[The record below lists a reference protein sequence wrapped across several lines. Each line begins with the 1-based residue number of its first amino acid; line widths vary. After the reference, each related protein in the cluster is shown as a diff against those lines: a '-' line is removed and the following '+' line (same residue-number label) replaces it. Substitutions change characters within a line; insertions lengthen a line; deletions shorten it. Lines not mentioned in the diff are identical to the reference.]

1 MKRKI
6 PLARALREK
15 NRVAGRLR
23 EIRGLISKENSK
35 DKRQVRKIDVRGLLQ
50 EEEMLHR
57 RLVEI
62 KSTIALANQG
72 IVKKIIELDEAKS
85 EVAWWTGID
94 TTDGVNESGTGYGVT
109 REKEYEAIVNQ
120 SEILEKSAVMKRRIE
135 SLQDEIDEFN
145 AMTRIEIE
153 FDD

>member
-1 MKRKI
+1 MKRKV

-72 IVKKIIELDEAKS
+72 VVKKIIELDEAKS